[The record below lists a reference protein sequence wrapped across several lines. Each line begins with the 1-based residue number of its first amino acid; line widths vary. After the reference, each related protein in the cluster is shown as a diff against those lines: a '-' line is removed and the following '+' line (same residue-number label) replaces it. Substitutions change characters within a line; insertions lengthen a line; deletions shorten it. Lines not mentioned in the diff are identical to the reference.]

1 MRQSNETTS
10 QTVTRRNN
18 ETMSQTVTGRNSKT
32 TSQTVTRRISENDG
46 QTVTRRNSENDGQP
60 VTRRNSENDGQTVTR
75 RNSENIGQTVMRLNN
90 ETTECTNVN
99 RQLEIDNFETEILN
113 IDCTNN
119 ETIEFN
125 WDKSTTYQ
133 IQCRFL
139 KIIENS
145 YVKATRPEK
154 PMIRAEMKLCLDNAK
169 SFSCSPRRL
178 SYTEKD
184 KL

>member
-1 MRQSNETTS
+1 
-10 QTVTRRNN
+10 
-18 ETMSQTVTGRNSKT
+18 
-32 TSQTVTRRISENDG
+32 
-46 QTVTRRNSENDGQP
+46 
-60 VTRRNSENDGQTVTR
+60 
-75 RNSENIGQTVMRLNN
+75 MRLNN
-90 ETTECTNVN
+90 ETTEFTNVN
-99 RQLEIDNFETEILN
+99 RQLEIDNFETEVLN

-169 SFSCSPRRL
+169 PFSCSPRRL
-178 SYTEKD
+178 SHTEKD
-184 KL
+184 KLKKLLDEYLQSDIIRPSESEFASPTVLVKKKTG